1 MTERERID
9 LFNLIETLKEASISY
24 GLDMYNK
31 EISEKIVND
40 CLDMMDNIRLSRNV
54 CKEIVDRARE
64 DKKVK
69 DCDYSKIYEY
79 YMVIVSRD
87 ARANQ
92 IVEEVVDINGGVKG
106 YDTDIYMKLIYDYEE
121 MITLNKEVNIARN
134 KIRERYA

>member
-1 MTERERID
+1 MRYEKTSLFIKNKQLIQTTNNKGVRE
-9 LFNLIETLKEASISY
+9 
-24 GLDMYNK
+24 MYNK
-31 EISEKIVND
+31 DISEKIVSD
-40 CLDMMDNIRLSRNV
+40 CFDMMDNIRESKRV

-69 DCDYSKIYEY
+69 DYDYSNIYEY

-92 IVEEVVDINGGVKG
+92 IVEEVIDINGGVKG

-121 MITLNKEVNIARN
+121 MLILNKEVNIARN

>member
-1 MTERERID
+1 
-9 LFNLIETLKEASISY
+9 
-24 GLDMYNK
+24 MYNK

-69 DCDYSKIYEY
+69 DCDYSNIYEY
-79 YMVIVSRD
+79 YMVINSRD

-106 YDTDIYMKLIYDYEE
+106 YDTGIYMKLIYDYEE
-121 MITLNKEVNIARN
+121 LITLNKEVNIARN

>member
-1 MTERERID
+1 
-9 LFNLIETLKEASISY
+9 
-24 GLDMYNK
+24 MYNK
-31 EISEKIVND
+31 DISEKIVSD
-40 CLDMMDNIRLSRNV
+40 CFDMMDNIRQSRNV

-69 DCDYSKIYEY
+69 DYDYCNIYEY
-79 YMVIVSRD
+79 YMVINSRD

-92 IVEEVVDINGGVKG
+92 IVEEVININGGVKG

>member
-1 MTERERID
+1 
-9 LFNLIETLKEASISY
+9 
-24 GLDMYNK
+24 MYNK
-31 EISEKIVND
+31 DISEKIVSD
-40 CLDMMDNIRLSRNV
+40 CFDMMDNIRESKNI

-69 DCDYSKIYEY
+69 DYDYSNIYEY

-92 IVEEVVDINGGVKG
+92 IVEEIVDINGGVEG

-121 MITLNKEVNIARN
+121 MIILNKEVNIARN